1 MSESQDMREFLA
13 AIQGLPGVTGQGA
26 GAPNYARTADGEV
39 RLSEA
44 PQRVTET
51 GELVPDQHL
60 GESIEGRELLIPALT
75 EEEVAA
81 NTPAWNKPLVRVRI
95 PDGVNPSTFRAV
107 VANAYSMYVLG
118 DRVTV
123 ETLTS
128 RTGMLEHRV
137 RFILDSP
144 EFKYAMQVRGCDL
157 SGISSLSPEQDFAL
171 QILTDPY
178 DKSPMSKKLKKA
190 GITGTTYR
198 AWLQNKA
205 FAEQMNR
212 MSEMITASSSEA
224 LIQLAG
230 KAGEGDLRAIQLLL
244 EVNNRHN
251 PAKEQQQDMWTV
263 LSRILEVVYRNV
275 KDPAIIEAI
284 AQEVHVI
291 AAEVSEVQTVNNLG
305 HKVIGG

>member
-13 AIQGLPGVTGQGA
+13 AIQGLPGTTGQGA

-263 LSRILEVVYRNV
+263 VSRILEVVYRNV
-275 KDPAIIEAI
+275 KDPGIIEAI

-291 AAEVSEVQTVNNLG
+291 AAEISEVQTVNNLG